1 MQRYRYIWHLQI
13 QIQIQIQLE
22 LVLLTCGTF
31 VGHESRKAAL
41 AEAIEYR
48 VERLATCLYLG
59 RILGLSAA
67 GGQREQQRAQQRQQ
81 QQQLLLLSILEHC
94 NRLGRERDV
103 CVPVEDVCCVRLVA
117 AQDVLLSVAVA
128 SSFISRL
135 LRLLLTCHL

>member
-13 QIQIQIQLE
+13 QIQLQLE

-31 VGHESRKAAL
+31 VGHESRKASL

-59 RILGLSAA
+59 RILGLRAA

-81 QQQLLLLSILEHC
+81 PLLFSSLSELEHC
-94 NRLGRERDV
+94 NRLERDV
-103 CVPVEDVCCVRLVA
+103 SVEDLCCARLVA
-117 AQDVLLSVAVA
+117 AQDVLLSEAVA
-128 SSFISRL
+128 SAFISRL